1 MNIWE
6 IENKFYYHSDPTRII
21 KIVYHYEIY
30 KMITQLSGDI
40 IECGVFKG
48 NSLNRFLSFRKYL
61 ETQSKRFIYGLDVF
75 GSFPPQ
81 KIKQDNLFAKK
92 HDTVAGNG
100 YKKKDLEINF
110 KKKGFKNFKLI
121 KGDINKTIPKLLKN
135 KNKIEISLLHL
146 DLDVYQPTLFALN
159 NFKDRIVK
167 NGIILVDDYNIV
179 DGATKAVDEFLI
191 ENKKLTLKKLNLLP
205 NPSYIIY
212 K

>member
-1 MNIWE
+1 M
-6 IENKFYYHSDPTRII
+6 
-21 KIVYHYEIY
+21 
-30 KMITQLSGDI
+30 
-40 IECGVFKG
+40 
-48 NSLNRFLSFRKYL
+48 
-61 ETQSKRFIYGLDVF
+61 
-75 GSFPPQ
+75 
-81 KIKQDNLFAKK
+81 
-92 HDTVAGNG
+92 
-100 YKKKDLEINF
+100 
-110 KKKGFKNFKLI
+110 
-121 KGDINKTIPKLLKN
+121 
-135 KNKIEISLLHL
+135 LHL